1 MIQPTLSHQPPD
13 LEMPENASC
22 TSDFDIT
29 DEARDAYVSFMI
41 EALDRADDM
50 VIALQIRVRG
60 ASDSGERTE
69 LADFIREQGY
79 DPAEFGS

>member
-22 TSDFDIT
+22 TSDFEIT
-29 DEARDAYVSFMI
+29 DDARDAYAAFMV

-50 VIALQIRVRG
+50 VIALEIRVRD

-69 LADFIREQGY
+69 LNDFIREQGY
-79 DPAEFGS
+79 DPTELGA

>member
-13 LEMPENASC
+13 LEVPENASR
-22 TSDFDIT
+22 TSDFEIAED
-29 DEARDAYVSFMI
+29 ARDAYAAFVV

-50 VIALQIRVRG
+50 VIALEIRIRE

-69 LADFIREQGY
+69 LNDFIREQGY
-79 DPAEFGS
+79 DPAELGA